1 MHSNQFADIDIS
13 KMVEI
18 RTLFVYAK
26 NDKLVGKQTE
36 VKIEKYLCIYNIDE
50 YGYLWIH
57 TINIVD
63 VNWTFVGHI

>member
-36 VKIEKYLCIYNIDE
+36 VKIEKYLCII
-50 YGYLWIH
+50 
-57 TINIVD
+57 
-63 VNWTFVGHI
+63 

>member
-1 MHSNQFADIDIS
+1 MKKKNKWYFLMHSNQFADIDIS

-36 VKIEKYLCIYNIDE
+36 VKIEKYLCII
-50 YGYLWIH
+50 
-57 TINIVD
+57 
-63 VNWTFVGHI
+63 